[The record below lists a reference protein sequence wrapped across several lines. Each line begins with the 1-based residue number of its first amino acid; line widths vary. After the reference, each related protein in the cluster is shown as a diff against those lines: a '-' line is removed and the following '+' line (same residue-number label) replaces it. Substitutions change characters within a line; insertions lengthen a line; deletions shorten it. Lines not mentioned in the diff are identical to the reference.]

1 MGIEM
6 SVTQRKIRDGQDDFV
21 TTASS
26 AIAGYTS
33 TKQSHANHGGPK
45 IARSARDHQ
54 RLAARMNSNQ
64 LRNGD
69 EVERAEDQNRAD
81 QEEAHRP
88 RMIHFDGRAPF
99 QYPDGPAARGAD
111 CRPHRDPTRAACR

>member
-21 TTASS
+21 TKASS

-45 IARSARDHQ
+45 IARSAREKSVRAFSHGRRSHIALQ
-54 RLAARMNSNQ
+54 ITASAITSG
-64 LRNGD
+64 LR
-69 EVERAEDQNRAD
+69 
-81 QEEAHRP
+81 
-88 RMIHFDGRAPF
+88 
-99 QYPDGPAARGAD
+99 RG
-111 CRPHRDPTRAACR
+111 